1 MVEEQI
7 EPINALLVDFSTRL
21 NEIEEK
27 QRLIK
32 ERVLLIGENLVS
44 TKEDNDKLEIDIKKQ
59 LTQISY
65 DIKTIKQLNKRII
78 GELENFAR
86 KSEVGILERQMKM
99 FQPLE
104 MAKMKEVKE
113 LIKKEIDNLKKEIKY
128 NGSS

>member
-44 TKEDNDKLEIDIKKQ
+44 TKEDYEKQEIDVKKQ
-59 LTQISY
+59 LTQINY

-86 KSEVGILERQMKM
+86 KTEVGILERQMKM

-113 LIKKEIDNLKKEIKY
+113 LIKKEIENLKKEIKH